1 MLLKGKKIAVL
12 VEDQYQDLEVWYPIL
27 RLREEGAKVI
37 TVGTGAKIYKS
48 KHGYPVEADFSAEE
62 INPKQL
68 DGLIIPGGWA
78 PDFLRRYPAVIK
90 LVKELDKQGK
100 LVASICHG
108 GWVIASADIVK
119 GRALTSFF
127 AIKDDLV
134 HAGAKFTDREVA
146 VDKNLITSRKPEDLP
161 AFLAE
166 IIKFLNKK

>member
-90 LVKELDKQGK
+90 LVRELDRQGK

-108 GWVIASADIVK
+108 GW
-119 GRALTSFF
+119 L
-127 AIKDDLV
+127 
-134 HAGAKFTDREVA
+134 
-146 VDKNLITSRKPEDLP
+146 
-161 AFLAE
+161 
-166 IIKFLNKK
+166 